1 MKLIYDARWLP
12 LDGKFDGVGRYSQE
26 LGAALATQPDVDV
39 TWLVHDERQL
49 ELLPER
55 PHVIGNKPDDIWGE
69 LRHLSSTLETANPD
83 IVYSPFFLAA
93 LARGK
98 YRLIVTIH
106 DTIYYHYRTP
116 PHWLPWYVRTAWW
129 LFHAGKAPMRWL
141 LNRAD
146 AVATVSDTAK
156 QEILDWKLTKRPV
169 YAVKNAVS
177 SKFQADT
184 ATQTTHRASSHIV
197 VHHGAVTPYK
207 NVELIIDALPLVPDV
222 QFHMLGRVPAAR
234 MRALTKRI
242 SDRGVTDRVVI
253 HNGVSDEELL
263 SMLGRCRC
271 LVSPSRIEGFGLPVI
286 EAQLRGA
293 PVICADTPIYH
304 EVGGD
309 SVLYVGT
316 DDIEACA
323 NAIRQLAD
331 PHLSER
337 LVEAGTRNAHTF
349 SWDKSAAQA
358 LAICQSL
365 RQI

>member
-1 MKLIYDARWLP
+1 MKIIYDARWLP

-26 LGAALATQPDVDV
+26 LGAALVTQPSADI
-39 TWLVHDERQL
+39 TWLVCDTAQL
-49 ELLPER
+49 ALLPER
-55 PHVIGNKPDDIWGE
+55 PHIVGDKPDNLLAE
-69 LRHLSSTLETANPD
+69 LRTLPRLLEQQNPD
-83 IVYSPFFLAA
+83 VVYSPFFLAA
-93 LARGK
+93 LARGNYK
-98 YRLIVTIH
+98 LIVTIH

-116 PHWLPWYVRTAWW
+116 PHWLPWYARAAWW

-146 AVATVSDTAK
+146 AVATVSDTARE
-156 QEILDWKLTKRPV
+156 EILDWRLTKRPV
-169 YAVKNAVS
+169 IAVKNAVS
-177 SKFQADT
+177 DKFQADT
-184 ATQTTHRASSHIV
+184 SAYTSRATSNII

-242 SDRGVTDRVVI
+242 SNRDVADRVTI

-263 SMLGRCRC
+263 TMLATCRC

-304 EVGGD
+304 EIGAE
-309 SVLYVGT
+309 SVFYVGT
-316 DDIEACA
+316 DDPAALASAITQLSDPTVSDQAVQAGIA
-323 NAIRQLAD
+323 NAARYTWQ
-331 PHLSER
+331 S
-337 LVEAGTRNAHTF
+337 
-349 SWDKSAAQA
+349 SAQVA
-358 LAICQSL
+358 LELCRSVL
-365 RQI
+365 K